1 MTDRNSARRWEYGV
15 AIKVGCVIPG
25 DEGRDGVMVPLTCNC
40 VVVVSS
46 SLPQRK
52 STARPKCRKKS
63 VPRMGCCTSAMT
75 NTHLNVRR
83 RPRLSERVSRDVC
96 SIDCLKVEVP
106 SLFAVGARGGHD
118 AHLRASIYK
127 ET

>member
-1 MTDRNSARRWEYGV
+1 MDGNSARRQVYGV
-15 AIKVGCVIPG
+15 SIEVGCVIAG

-40 VVVVSS
+40 VVVSS

-63 VPRMGCCTSAMT
+63 APRMGCCTSAMT

-83 RPRLSERVSRDVC
+83 RPGSSERQRR
-96 SIDCLKVEVP
+96 P
-106 SLFAVGARGGHD
+106 
-118 AHLRASIYK
+118 
-127 ET
+127 